1 MAIKRI
7 TISVPS
13 EVAARIKKAAG
24 KTPVSA
30 WVTELVE
37 EHLDDAELERHWES
51 FYRDVAPTP
60 ADIRKADAI
69 YKRLM
74 KPARKRGAA

>member
-7 TISVPS
+7 TISVPAN
-13 EVAARIKKAAG
+13 VAARIKKAAG
-24 KTPVSA
+24 KKPVSA
-30 WVTELVE
+30 WLTELVE
-37 EHLDDAELERHWES
+37 EHLDDTELQRQWES

-60 ADIRKADAI
+60 ADIEKAEAI